1 MPNGYIVSCKEV
13 DSREKSELIVGSLIE
28 IDSSELPEINNQKKY
43 YFHELINLEV
53 KDENKKTLGKVC
65 SVENYGSA
73 DLIEVRKKDQ
83 KDFFIPFSKATIKK
97 GDLEKKLLLVQ
108 NVSEYLN

>member
-1 MPNGYIVSCKEV
+1 MMNRP
-13 DSREKSELIVGSLIE
+13 LIALFSHGIG
-28 IDSSELPEINNQKKY
+28 Q
-43 YFHELINLEV
+43 
-53 KDENKKTLGKVC
+53 G
-65 SVENYGSA
+65 SVENYESA

-97 GDLEKKLLLVQ
+97 VDLEKKLLLVQ